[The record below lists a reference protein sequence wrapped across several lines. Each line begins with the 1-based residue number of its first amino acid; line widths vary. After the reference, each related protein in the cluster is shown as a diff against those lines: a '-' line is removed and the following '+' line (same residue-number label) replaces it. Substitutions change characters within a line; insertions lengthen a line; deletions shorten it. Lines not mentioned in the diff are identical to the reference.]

1 MKTTLEFLD
10 ALKAR
15 HSVQSDY
22 ALAKMLGVTHQSASA
37 WRKGRVFFDDSTAI
51 QVGKLLEIDPAY
63 VVACVHAERAKKDD
77 EKAVWRE
84 IMEKFGGVA
93 ATVVIG
99 IATATLAMPEAS
111 EGRLGFNDNI
121 HYTYYIAHK

>member
-1 MKTTLEFLD
+1 MNTTLEFLD

-22 ALAKMLGVTHQSASA
+22 ATAKLLGVTQQCVST
-37 WRKGRVFFDDSTAI
+37 WRNKRSFFDDSTAI

-63 VVACVHAERAKKDD
+63 VVACVHAERAKKDE

-84 IMEKFGGVA
+84 IIEKFGGVA

-99 IATATLAMPEAS
+99 IATATIPMPEAS
-111 EGRLGFNDNI
+111 AEGLGFNDNI
-121 HYTYYIAHK
+121 HYTN